1 MTVRTELH
9 STTRDIDGVITGA
22 YFMVVVSGTA
32 YYQNCPDGRW
42 VKLAHIPKKS
52 EFKMALPGSAV
63 GYHFADIL
71 NALVEVERERLLRK
85 VIPAGGLRAVRKW
98 CRISQLELG
107 KVSGYAQTT
116 IAAWENGGRAPT
128 LAGTRAITD
137 AMNQICK
144 GRNLPGTFTLDDLFP
159 R

>member
-22 YFMVVVSGTA
+22 YFMVVVAGTA

-42 VKLAHIPKKS
+42 VKLDRIPKKS
-52 EFKMALPGSAV
+52 EFKMAMN
-63 GYHFADIL
+63 GYAIGNHMGEIL
-71 NALVEVERERLLRK
+71 NALVDVERERLLRK
-85 VIPAGGLRAVRKW
+85 IIPAGGLRAIRKW
-98 CRISQLELG
+98 CGVSQLELG
-107 KVSGYAQTT
+107 NLSGYAQTT
-116 IAAWENGGRAPT
+116 IAAWENGERAPT
-128 LAGTRAITD
+128 LAGTRAVTD

-144 GRNLPGTFTLDDLFP
+144 GRGLPGTFTLDDLFP